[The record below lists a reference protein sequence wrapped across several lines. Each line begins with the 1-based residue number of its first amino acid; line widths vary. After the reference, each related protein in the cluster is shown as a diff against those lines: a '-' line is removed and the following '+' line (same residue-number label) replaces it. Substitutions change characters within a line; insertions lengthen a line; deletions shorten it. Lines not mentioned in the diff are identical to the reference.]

1 MHRFFVEPE
10 QISGST
16 AVIAG
21 DDAHHIQNVLRLHI
35 GEEIILCNGRG
46 TDYRAVIQSMGK
58 EQVRTELLSSEPSGT
73 EPVTKVTLLQALPK
87 ASKMETVI
95 QKCVELGMY
104 ELIPISTVRTV
115 VRLANARD
123 GEKKRIRWQRISE
136 EAAKQ
141 SGRGIIPQIHTP
153 VSFEETVAHLKS
165 DLKIIL
171 WEEERENSL
180 RKVLQGLIDRPA
192 SVAMLIGPEGG
203 LDQKEADLA
212 RQHGWT
218 TVSLGSR
225 ILRTETAGMAAL
237 AAIMYQLEELE

>member
-1 MHRFFVEPE
+1 MYCRQQKLRVWSLLRKVQKMNGQWWCVKPMHRFFVEPE

-104 ELIPISTVRTV
+104 ELIP
-115 VRLANARD
+115 
-123 GEKKRIRWQRISE
+123 
-136 EAAKQ
+136 
-141 SGRGIIPQIHTP
+141 
-153 VSFEETVAHLKS
+153 
-165 DLKIIL
+165 
-171 WEEERENSL
+171 
-180 RKVLQGLIDRPA
+180 
-192 SVAMLIGPEGG
+192 
-203 LDQKEADLA
+203 
-212 RQHGWT
+212 
-218 TVSLGSR
+218 
-225 ILRTETAGMAAL
+225 
-237 AAIMYQLEELE
+237 

>member
-123 GEKKRIRWQRISE
+123 GEKKRIRVKDIGGSRQAER
-136 EAAKQ
+136 K
-141 SGRGIIPQIHTP
+141 GNNTP
-153 VSFEETVAHLKS
+153 NTHSVSFEETVAHLKS